1 MTIRFP
7 LSTKLLC
14 VILSIAILA
23 VSLPLTVLAQDNG
36 TPAYAEEGTP
46 EAGNEVVSSNA
57 EILEVIEN
65 RTASEK
71 TFRLTDG
78 TFYTAHY
85 NIGIHEKD
93 ANGSSV
99 YFFR

>member
-23 VSLPLTVLAQDNG
+23 VSLPLSVFAQESGNVV
-36 TPAYAEEGTP
+36 PVEEGTP
-46 EAGNEVVSSNA
+46 ESEDGIASSNA

-71 TFRLTDG
+71 TFRLRL
-78 TFYTAHY
+78 FV
-85 NIGIHEKD
+85 I
-93 ANGSSV
+93 SQ
-99 YFFR
+99 